1 VNIFKLIKEN
11 LFNIGL
17 VLIVAAAVFISL
29 FLGEEKM
36 DFMSVALQINKDL
49 VENFAAGFLLSGFI
63 SLFFGFIFTIT
74 FWYTLPED
82 PNTKKVNTNKVKGI
96 LITVIV
102 LYFILLGYF
111 LSVNPLSPDSKWTI
125 KSLIIEKIAGIPIEP
140 SYAFYPAITLTS
152 TIFLYT
158 TLIIFGI
165 LVLPLIIAELGFL
178 DDSNKQYDDTT
189 EPIEGEETY
198 DRFVTF
204 LKRHL
209 SSLNKIEKAK
219 NIRKITKFSLSLA
232 IIFTII
238 GICLILLP
246 PFLIKDGPV
255 ALDIRKTLEI
265 GEALWY
271 VKGYMGVARGQLLL
285 LGFLLIIISIF
296 LIRFNRKRTQNIL

>member
-1 VNIFKLIKEN
+1 
-11 LFNIGL
+11 
-17 VLIVAAAVFISL
+17 
-29 FLGEEKM
+29 
-36 DFMSVALQINKDL
+36 MSDALQIDEDI
-49 VENFAAGFLLSGFI
+49 VENFVAGFLLLGFF

-74 FWYTLPED
+74 FWYTLPEEW
-82 PNTKKVNTNKVKGI
+82 NIKKVNTNRVKGI

-102 LYFILLGYF
+102 IYFILLGYF
-111 LSVNPLSPDSKWTI
+111 LSINPLSPDSKWTI
-125 KSLIIEKIAGIPIEP
+125 KSLIIEKISGIPIEP

-152 TIFLYT
+152 TSFLYA

-165 LVLPLIIAELGFL
+165 LVLPVIIAESGFL
-178 DDSNKQYDDTT
+178 DISNIQYHDDT
-189 EPIEGEETY
+189 EQPIEGEETY

-219 NIRKITKFSLSLA
+219 NIRKITKFSLPLA
-232 IIFTII
+232 TIFIII
-238 GICLILLP
+238 GICLIILP

-265 GEALWY
+265 GKALQY
-271 VKGYMGVARGQLLL
+271 VKGYMGVSRGQLLL
-285 LGFLLIIISIF
+285 LGILLIIISIF